1 LSSRLSLFCIPHAG
15 GGASAYRRWAEAL
28 SPNIDVRVLQLAGRE
43 ARFRETALDDL
54 DAVIA
59 DLWSAVQAETSGP
72 FALFGHSFGSLLA
85 FELAHE
91 IRRRT
96 GREPVHLFVSAS
108 PAPQAR
114 QVRTPL
120 SDLTDAEFVADIAA
134 RYGGMPVAILQDA
147 DYLAVILPALRA
159 DFRMLERYRCAA
171 RDVLGCPISV
181 FSGAADS
188 IIPATSLDGWADH
201 TGAEFSLDV
210 LDGDH
215 FYLQA
220 QRVELARLIKEKLAR
235 ASVPRRDETL
245 INARETVEL

>member
-1 LSSRLSLFCIPHAG
+1 
-15 GGASAYRRWAEAL
+15 
-28 SPNIDVRVLQLAGRE
+28 LQLAGRE

-54 DAVIA
+54 DAVVA

-72 FALFGHSFGSLLA
+72 FALFGHSFGSLVA

-96 GREPVHLFVSAS
+96 GREPVHFFVSAS

-120 SDLTDAEFVADIAA
+120 SDLADAEFVAEIAA
-134 RYGGMPVAILQDA
+134 RYGGMPAAILQDA

-171 RDVLGCPISV
+171 RDVLACPISV
-181 FSGAADS
+181 FVGAADS
-188 IIPATSLDGWADH
+188 IIPPSSLEGWADH
-201 TGAEFSLDV
+201 TRAEFSLDV
-210 LDGDH
+210 IDGDH

-220 QRVELARLIKEKLAR
+220 QRVELAGRIKQKLSLDMA
-235 ASVPRRDETL
+235 ARRDKTPST
-245 INARETVEL
+245 ARETVEL